1 MELASLSLKF
11 VILQCIRHATFYVNI
26 NKNSGRGGNSSA
38 AYVKNILFIIT
49 L

>member
-1 MELASLSLKF
+1 MELGPRLRQK
-11 VILQCIRHATFYVNI
+11 IIKYNI
-26 NKNSGRGGNSSA
+26 NKNSGRDGNSSA